1 VPKIEIKQFS
11 GIAPKI
17 DARLLNNAYGQIAE
31 NLKLISGS
39 LQSWRNTLLQN
50 LPAKA
55 GVLKTIYLY
64 THTAADRWL
73 AWTTDVDVVKA
84 PISND
89 TTHRIYF
96 TGDGVPK
103 ASDNAN
109 DTVTGVDG
117 PGGNSEYPENSV
129 TLGAPAPT
137 AAPTVAVGAAGSN
150 PTDHV
155 YVYTF
160 VSQWGE
166 ESAPSPAS
174 AIISVD
180 LLDGQANLSAL
191 ETTWPAGYNTL
202 DKTRIYRSL
211 SGTNTAKYQ
220 FVAEI
225 TPATTYNDTIDDTA
239 LGEVLPTEDYDL
251 PPTDLFGIM
260 DIGNGV
266 FCGFTEFEVCFTE
279 PYQPHAWPIKYR
291 LAVVDK
297 IVGGGHFGNSVVVCT
312 DGQPVVITGNHP
324 SAMTMAVSADFQ
336 ACLSKRGIVSIK
348 GMVIFPTPNGLYSIG
363 YGGGRLL
370 TEDLYDGE
378 TWVAR
383 NPEQLKAVAWDTR
396 YIGFTDTL
404 GIMVETSSGRVSASD
419 MNLIVDAIYIHQP
432 TDLLYICQ
440 TLDGINSISQFNA
453 AGDRITYKWK
463 SKKFSLGSQVALSA
477 AKILANYGAL
487 LTQAEVDALNAQ
499 IAAIIA
505 SNAALISTGAVQGA
519 VNSRAVNTFAVNK
532 SLIVTPPSVPLA
544 QNILM
549 RVYGDGTLIATE
561 STDSDKPFRLPVGER
576 YRQYEVELEGFTDVN
591 EVVLASSIE
600 ELV

>member
-1 VPKIEIKQFS
+1 MPVIKIKNFS
-11 GIAPKI
+11 GLAPKI

-55 GVLKTIYLY
+55 GILQSIFLY
-64 THTAADRWL
+64 QDTGTDRWL

-84 PISND
+84 PISED

-117 PGGNSEYPENSV
+117 PAGNSEYPENSV

-137 AAPTVAVGAAGSN
+137 AAPTVAVGTAGSN
-150 PTDHV
+150 PTDHI

-166 ESAPSPAS
+166 ESKPSPSS

-180 LLDGQANLSAL
+180 LLDGQANLSAM
-191 ETTWPAGYNTL
+191 ETTWAAGYNTL
-202 DKTRIYRSL
+202 DKIRIYRSK
-211 SGTNTAKYQ
+211 SGTTTAKLQ

-225 TPATTYNDTIDDTA
+225 TLSATYNDTIDETA
-239 LGEVLPTEDYDL
+239 LGEILPTEDYDL
-251 PPTDLFGIM
+251 PPTSLFGIM
-260 DIGNGV
+260 DVGNGV
-266 FCGFTEFEVCFTE
+266 FVGFTEYEVCFTE

-297 IVGGGHFGNSVVVCT
+297 IIGGGHFGNSVVVCT
-312 DGQPVVITGNHP
+312 DGKPAVITGNHP
-324 SAMTMAVSADFQ
+324 SSMTMAVSPDHQ

-348 GMVIFPTPNGLYSIG
+348 GLVIFPTPAGLYSIG
-363 YGGGRLL
+363 YGGGKLL
-370 TEDLYDGE
+370 TESLYDGE
-378 TWVAR
+378 TWQSR
-383 NPEQLKAVAWDTR
+383 NPEQLKATAWDTR

-404 GIMVETSSGRVSASD
+404 GIMVETSDGKISASD
-419 MNLIVDAIYIHQP
+419 MNLVVDAIYLHKP
-432 TDLLYICQ
+432 TDLLYVCQ
-440 TLDGINSISQFNA
+440 TIDGTSNIVQFNA
-453 AGDRITYKWK
+453 AGDRIAYKWR
-463 SKKFSLGSQVALSA
+463 SKKFSLGSQATMTA
-477 AKILANYGAL
+477 AKILANYGEL
-487 LTQAEVDALNAQ
+487 LSPAEVAALDAA

-505 SNAALISTGAVQGA
+505 SNGTLMTGNVKGA
-519 VNSRAVNTFAVNK
+519 INSRAVNSFAINQ
-532 SLIVTPPSVPLA
+532 SLIVTPPTTPLA
-544 QNILM
+544 QNVVM
-549 RVYGDGTLIATE
+549 RVYGDGSLISTSTTL
-561 STDSDKPFRLPVGER
+561 SDKPFRLPAGKS
-576 YRQYEVELEGFTDVN
+576 YRQYEIEIEGFTDVN
-591 EVVLASSIE
+591 EVTVASSIT